1 MSVFRHLNF
10 DWHIYPFEGVHS
22 FLVSSLEIA
31 EMLSWDSVGK
41 CLKTPKV
48 PDYPKVG
55 EGDYA
60 EGGYVSHSDHDHH
73 IAPGETTL

>member
-1 MSVFRHLNF
+1 M
-10 DWHIYPFEGVHS
+10 
-22 FLVSSLEIA
+22 
-31 EMLSWDSVGK
+31 
-41 CLKTPKV
+41 PKV